1 MLLLVLVFAMT
12 AFIACGK
19 VKAPTEKDIKEA
31 LIEEGILKE
40 ETESDEDESKS
51 SKKSDE
57 SEDEDESSEAS
68 ESVEKEEEKGYHYE
82 IKIDDSKIKNKEK
95 ATVYVSFIEKNN
107 GIEITTP
114 LVFDFK
120 YNKDKKKWRYR
131 GVSFNDDEEVVPEIK
146 VSGSADEQTIK
157 KALEYQDFRV
167 GDYYISASD
176 IKSMKIAESE
186 LDKKTMNQLVKL
198 EIEAQDR
205 SMIHDY
211 SFTAELELGV
221 NGLSELAK
229 TYKKYVKQF
238 ESADDT
244 EGLVATYWRYINY
257 DILNNSSWRVLKAE
271 VDANSVKSEY
281 TEHYKSLSAKEDDVK
296 SIIKSTDNSMYIL
309 GKRYSTGSDNVEVK
323 NVTVGDA
330 VYGDNERASIPI
342 KYDLMFDGKITASY
356 EGSLTYNYY
365 DKTWNPGSYISDNNM
380 TGLKGDYTG
389 KWAGTY
395 NDRHDKMTMEITDK
409 VNDDKYP
416 VVNIEIDAL
425 KDKGK
430 YSWTGYL
437 AEFDTET
444 GDGKIYFKEWVN
456 KPEDGDEYAYFAV
469 KGNLLADELV
479 SEDTYNDYVLKKGAS
494 ADDVEVTT
502 KDKYT
507 GNFTAYVAMY
517 GDKEEEGDNGY
528 LYLEPGSE
536 SNKGGVKST
545 TDNYAKVG
553 KTITL
558 TLTVPESPVGTHFIF
573 PVLVCKD
580 ALVDEIEVEVK
591 AYAGDQELKINS
603 EGKKNWWNEKLGSYS
618 DTQVIRLM
626 GSYHESRD
634 EVSYIELPE
643 GYTEIKYEITIK
655 SAYLAEKQ
663 PGDDADKPDDG
674 ADDTDDNDDDVNVE
688 A

>member
-1 MLLLVLVFAMT
+1 MKKKRLIMLLLVLVFAMT

-82 IKIDDSKIKNKEK
+82 IKIDDSKIRNKEK

-271 VDANSVKSEY
+271 VDENSVKSEY

-296 SIIKSTDNSMYIL
+296 SIIKSTDNSMYVL

-330 VYGDNERASIPI
+330 VYGENERASIPI
-342 KYDLMFDGKITASY
+342 KYELLFDGKITASY

-456 KPEDGDEYAYFAV
+456 KPEDGDEYAYFAI

-479 SEDTYNDYVLKKGAS
+479 SEDRYNDYVLKKGAS
-494 ADDVEVTT
+494 ADDIEVTT

-545 TDNYAKVG
+545 TDNYVKVG

-558 TLTVPESPVGTHFIF
+558 TLTVPESP
-573 PVLVCKD
+573 
-580 ALVDEIEVEVK
+580 
-591 AYAGDQELKINS
+591 
-603 EGKKNWWNEKLGSYS
+603 
-618 DTQVIRLM
+618 
-626 GSYHESRD
+626 
-634 EVSYIELPE
+634 
-643 GYTEIKYEITIK
+643 
-655 SAYLAEKQ
+655 
-663 PGDDADKPDDG
+663 
-674 ADDTDDNDDDVNVE
+674 
-688 A
+688 